1 MLLGCSA
8 LGLAISAAAS
18 LSPGYWWFVALFAAS
33 RPLLS
38 ATNAVSGVVAAEE
51 TRSADR
57 AKAIALVTAGY
68 GIGAG
73 LTAIV
78 RGVAG
83 AGLSFRGLF
92 ALLLIPLA
100 AIPLLSRWLEE
111 PERYEQSR
119 RGAAGGAARRGRVLG
134 RPPAELRPRLW
145 LLTVLVAS
153 LGFMTG
159 PANSLLFVY
168 TERVLGLPRSTTAAM
183 VVAAGA
189 LGLTGLL
196 VGRWAADRLG
206 RRRTAGIAQAMVA
219 LAGVLTYSGAAAGAV
234 AGYLLAIL
242 VSSAFAPALG
252 ALASELFPTSVR
264 ATVAGW
270 LSAGGVLGAVSG
282 LVVFGVLVTALNSF
296 AAAAVLVALPVAALS
311 PLYARLPE
319 TLGMELEE
327 SAPE

>member
-1 MLLGCSA
+1 
-8 LGLAISAAAS
+8 
-18 LSPGYWWFVALFAAS
+18 
-33 RPLLS
+33 
-38 ATNAVSGVVAAEE
+38 
-51 TRSADR
+51 
-57 AKAIALVTAGY
+57 
-68 GIGAG
+68 
-73 LTAIV
+73 V